1 MADYIQ
7 IILKERRL
15 YLYRN
20 NLLRA
25 VFPVAIGKTQTPTPV
40 GNWQVINK
48 KILTE
53 PGVFGTRWIGLDNPG
68 YGIHGTNTPE
78 AIGSAVSMG
87 CIRMYNAD
95 VEQLFD
101 LVFIGMPVIIAADS
115 MNRCQL
121 SHTNRIR

>member
-1 MADYIQ
+1 MDDYIR

-15 YLYRN
+15 YLYRD
-20 NLLRA
+20 NLLQA

-101 LVFIGMPVIIAADS
+101 LVFIGMPVIIAANS

>member
-1 MADYIQ
+1 MDDYILIVQ
-7 IILKERRL
+7 KERRL
-15 YLYRN
+15 YLYRD
-20 NLLRA
+20 NLLQA

-68 YGIHGTNTPE
+68 YGIHGTNAPE
-78 AIGSAVSMG
+78 LIGNAVSMG

>member
-1 MADYIQ
+1 MDDYILIVQ
-7 IILKERRL
+7 KERRL
-15 YLYRN
+15 YLYRD
-20 NLLRA
+20 NLLQA

>member
-1 MADYIQ
+1 MADYIR

-15 YLYRN
+15 YLYRD
-20 NLLRA
+20 NLLQA

>member
-1 MADYIQ
+1 MADYIR

-25 VFPVAIGKTQTPTPV
+25 VFPVAIGKTQTPTPA

-48 KILTE
+48 KIITE
-53 PGVFGTRWIGLDNPG
+53 PCVFGTRWIGLDNPG
-68 YGIHGTNTPE
+68 YGIHGTNAPE
-78 AIGSAVSMG
+78 LIGNAVSMG

-101 LVFIGMPVIIAADS
+101 QVFIGMPVVIAADS

-121 SHTNRIR
+121 SHTNSIR

>member
-1 MADYIQ
+1 MADYIR

-15 YLYRN
+15 YLYRK

-25 VFPVAIGKTQTPTPV
+25 VFPVAIGKTQTPTPA

-68 YGIHGTNTPE
+68 YGIHGTNAPE
-78 AIGSAVSMG
+78 LIGNAVSMG

-101 LVFIGMPVIIAADS
+101 QVFIGMPVGIAADS
-115 MNRCQL
+115 MNRCQI
-121 SHTNRIR
+121 SHTNSIR